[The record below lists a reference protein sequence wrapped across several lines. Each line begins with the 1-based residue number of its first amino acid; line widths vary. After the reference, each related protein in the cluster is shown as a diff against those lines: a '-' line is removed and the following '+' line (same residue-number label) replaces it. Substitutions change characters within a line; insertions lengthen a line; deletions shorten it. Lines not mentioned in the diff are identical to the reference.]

1 MPEEEQE
8 QEAAEGVEEAEEE
21 GVEEE
26 VEEEDELLLLLL
38 QLLLLLL
45 PPLFLPLLLL
55 LPLPEE
61 KGGGAR
67 LAGSSRGLVRAR
79 GMSRMAAATT
89 LAGGRCT
96 LSEPRSAACTMWP
109 SALNRRFSASSS
121 ACVRVWVGL
130 TAPSYRTHQHR

>member
-1 MPEEEQE
+1 MSPCR
-8 QEAAEGVEEAEEE
+8 APPRGLAPPRSVLRPRPPRMAP
-21 GVEEE
+21 
-26 VEEEDELLLLLL
+26 L
-38 QLLLLLL
+38 LLLLLL
-45 PPLFLPLLLL
+45 PPLFLSLLLL